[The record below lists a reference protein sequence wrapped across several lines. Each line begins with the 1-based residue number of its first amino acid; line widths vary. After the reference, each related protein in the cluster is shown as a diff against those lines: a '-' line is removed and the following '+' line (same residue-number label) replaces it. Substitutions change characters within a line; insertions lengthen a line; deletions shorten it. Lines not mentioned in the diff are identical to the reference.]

1 MSFIRVCFLFLAC
14 LSSVHAVLGQNCYSA
29 FPPAYSTTTINMPIS
44 HFSALGNQNTFPLRV
59 LYNLD
64 CFMPGGP
71 VLFYTGNEGD
81 IQSFWANTG
90 IIFEWAQ
97 DVHAAVVFAEH
108 RYYGQSTPFGSNSFS
123 GTNLAYLSIE
133 EALADYAQVIKTLP
147 TILPQLANAP
157 VVAIGGSYGGVL
169 SAWLRLKYPWAVVG
183 AISASAPILYLNNGQ
198 LDTTFFEIAT
208 HDYTMNS
215 PQCSANI
222 RSGFTQF
229 MSLYQEQDY
238 ATIAQKLRLCQQPT
252 SPQEL
257 QHILLWLINSFLT
270 LAQFNYP
277 YPTNFDAALPGYPV
291 NFACSAALNVSGA
304 VNPEYTTDALELMGQ
319 AAGILN
325 NGTWNNG
332 QGTGTLTCFDPFAE
346 FIQCADQT
354 GCGLGP
360 DATAWDIQVCSEFS
374 YFPITTNITDMF
386 PPTKWTPSDLNTYC
400 QQKYDIEPKISW
412 SSIEWG
418 REAILQDATNIVF
431 SNGQFD
437 PFSGGGFTPS
447 SLAKHSAFA
456 HIELNKVN
464 TLSAKHNGLDIYQVN
479 GNPSIMLLY
488 IQNGAHHLDLRA
500 TNRLDPPSV
509 TTARDTELR
518 AIATWTGSYNQ
529 KMEAQKMKMKHQKKE
544 H

>member
-1 MSFIRVCFLFLAC
+1 MVGFSCFLCCC
-14 LSSVHAVLGQNCYSA
+14 LLLSAV
-29 FPPAYSTTTINMPIS
+29 
-44 HFSALGNQNTFPLRV
+44 
-59 LYNLD
+59 
-64 CFMPGGP
+64 
-71 VLFYTGNEGD
+71 
-81 IQSFWANTG
+81 
-90 IIFEWAQ
+90 
-97 DVHAAVVFAEH
+97 
-108 RYYGQSTPFGSNSFS
+108 RYYGQSAPFGSNSFS

-147 TILPQLANAP
+147 TISPQLANAP

-222 RSGFTQF
+222 RNGFTQF

-252 SPQEL
+252 SPQEV
-257 QHILLWLINSFLT
+257 QHILFWLINSFLT

-291 NFACSAALNVSGA
+291 NFACNAALNVSGA
-304 VNPEYTTDALELMGQ
+304 VNPEYTADALELMGQ

-354 GCGLGP
+354 GKNTSSRHVQSCFILCLRM
-360 DATAWDIQVCSEFS
+360 CSHHF
-374 YFPITTNITDMF
+374 
-386 PPTKWTPSDLNTYC
+386 C
-400 QQKYDIEPKISW
+400 
-412 SSIEWG
+412 
-418 REAILQDATNIVF
+418 
-431 SNGQFD
+431 
-437 PFSGGGFTPS
+437 S
-447 SLAKHSAFA
+447 SL
-456 HIELNKVN
+456 I
-464 TLSAKHNGLDIYQVN
+464 TLRFFHV
-479 GNPSIMLLY
+479 LLWCLFDSLFRIRFY
-488 IQNGAHHLDLRA
+488 
-500 TNRLDPPSV
+500 
-509 TTARDTELR
+509 
-518 AIATWTGSYNQ
+518 
-529 KMEAQKMKMKHQKKE
+529 AQAVV
-544 H
+544 